1 MSDCFNPDLHE
12 RHSLGRVPHIQ
23 GRQVAPPQHPQPQL
37 RPLTQDH
44 LLPGVN
50 ILQKGLYLYAHPY
63 HLIIITHVIV
73 LVNYSY
79 EAVYKLA
86 LVYNKFNSILI
97 IANYFPAF
105 SAVSLAPVSVST
117 SQAPASPLTRSTAS
131 SLIT

>member
-1 MSDCFNPDLHE
+1 MEH
-12 RHSLGRVPHIQ
+12 
-23 GRQVAPPQHPQPQL
+23 
-37 RPLTQDH
+37 
-44 LLPGVN
+44 
-50 ILQKGLYLYAHPY
+50 
-63 HLIIITHVIV
+63 ITHVIV

-79 EAVYKLA
+79 EALYKLA